1 VRVST
6 LTFLDVGLELRS
18 PLPYLTW
25 DSARKKSP
33 GTLGKMPTG
42 APTLGD
48 LIQRGGPL
56 GRCVTAPSH

>member
-1 VRVST
+1 

-25 DSARKKSP
+25 DSARKQNP

-42 APTLGD
+42 VSNLRGSNPARRVLGEVRNRAITLR
-48 LIQRGGPL
+48 L
-56 GRCVTAPSH
+56 